1 MDLPPLMQTTP
12 GFTEK
17 RFTANPLG
25 DEGEC
30 SPGPNEAN
38 PYRSA
43 DEREV
48 VEAYQA
54 KAEQQ
59 ERDNGLFQTSGLVL
73 PFADQ
78 PDSPTKGDDPFV
90 FDDVGGEV
98 DELRLPF
105 ADSDGPQFPQF

>member
-12 GFTEK
+12 GFTEQ
-17 RFTANPLG
+17 RFTKNPLG
-25 DEGEC
+25 DEGEF

-59 ERDNGLFQTSGLVL
+59 ERENGTYQTSGLVL

-78 PDSPTKGDDPFV
+78 PDSPTEGNDPFV
-90 FDDVGGEV
+90 FDDVGEEV
-98 DELRLPF
+98 DKVSLPF
-105 ADSDGPQFPQF
+105 LENDGPIW

>member
-12 GFTEK
+12 GFTQK
-17 RFTANPLG
+17 RFTAEPLG
-25 DEGEC
+25 SEGELT
-30 SPGPNEAN
+30 PGPDDAN

-59 ERDNGLFQTSGLVL
+59 ERENGTYQTSGLVL
-73 PFADQ
+73 PFAQ
-78 PDSPTKGDDPFV
+78 EPDSPTKGNDPFV
-90 FDDVGGEV
+90 FDDVGKEV
-98 DELRLPF
+98 DKVRLPF
-105 ADSDGPQFPQF
+105 SGNDGPQF